1 VRDVE
6 HPVVLSSYESQGGR
20 RDSGEEDD
28 ADKAPN
34 DIPVFDALCQETGK
48 NEEVQIEGCM

>member
-1 VRDVE
+1 MRDVE